1 MLMIDWIN
9 FIIYVYFSIVVIKGG
24 WNLWVFYDINEYIG
38 MIVVKNNVGL
48 Y

>member
-1 MLMIDWIN
+1 MIDWIN
-9 FIIYVYFSIVVIKGG
+9 FIIYVYFSIVVIKGD

-38 MIVVKNNVGL
+38 MIVIKNNVGL

>member
-9 FIIYVYFSIVVIKGG
+9 FIIYIYFCIVVIKGD

-38 MIVVKNNVGL
+38 MIVIKNNEGL

>member
-1 MLMIDWIN
+1 MIDWIN
-9 FIIYVYFSIVVIKGG
+9 FIIYIYFSIVVIKRD

-38 MIVVKNNVGL
+38 MIVIKNNEGL